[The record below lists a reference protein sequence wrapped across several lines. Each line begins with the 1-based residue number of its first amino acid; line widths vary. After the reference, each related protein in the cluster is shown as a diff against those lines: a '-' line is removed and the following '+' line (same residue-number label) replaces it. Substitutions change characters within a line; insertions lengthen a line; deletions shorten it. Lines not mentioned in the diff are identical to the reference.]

1 MVNKLDL
8 TGIILAG
15 GKSTRLSFNKIKLS
29 YYGIPLFIIQ
39 AIRLSYFCS
48 EILIVVSS
56 ENKFYIQKELS
67 NLVNC
72 KKILILED
80 EKIEG
85 INLYSSIGPIM
96 GLYTGLK
103 HASNIYSFVLAF
115 DMPFIEYKFLNF
127 LVDKLK
133 LQLNYAKIKNI
144 KKVKSHKEIC
154 KVKEQQFNIPFD
166 AMIVKTLKGFEVL
179 SGIYSKNCLSAIY
192 ENIIL
197 NNFKISEIFNKIEI
211 KIIYQKELEENGID
225 LMNFFNINN
234 YEDLKRYKNFCLNY
248 KIGCENFDGKIK

>member
-1 MVNKLDL
+1 MDL

-15 GKSTRLSFNKIKLS
+15 GKSSRLGFNKIGLEIF
-29 YYGIPLFIIQ
+29 GIPLFIIQ
-39 AIRLSYFCS
+39 AIRLSFFCS

-56 ENKFYIQKELS
+56 KNQLYVQKELKKFGDY
-67 NLVNC
+67 
-72 KKILILED
+72 KKILIIKD
-80 EKIEG
+80 EKIKG
-85 INLYSSIGPIM
+85 VNLYSSIGPIM

-127 LVDKLK
+127 LVNRLK
-133 LQLNYAKIKNI
+133 LEFNYAKSENI
-144 KKVKSHKEIC
+144 QKSSNREEIF

-179 SGIYSKNCLSAIY
+179 SGIYSKNCLNAIY

-197 NNFKISEIFNKIEI
+197 NNFKISEIFNKINL
-211 KIIYQKELEENGID
+211 KIIQQNELEENGID
-225 LMNFFNINN
+225 LINFFNINN
-234 YEDLKRYKNFCLNY
+234 YEDLEKYKNICLNY
-248 KIGCENFDGKIK
+248 KIGCENFDNKIK